1 MRTTKF
7 ALILLMSCL
16 SAPLLADTTAE
27 QIRQATQ
34 EFLDGFATEQAA
46 EGYTVSFEPGSIDD
60 RLALAECEKPLSV
73 EFSGDPWKS
82 TSPSMQVACEGSRPW
97 RMFVTAS
104 VSIHGPA
111 LVAARPLT
119 RGERVTEGLLA
130 KQSVEI
136 NASRR
141 GVITDAKQAIGMEV
155 RRSVNAGS
163 LITPDML
170 SAPMP
175 WNGATMLS
183 SPPKRADSQ
192 CVRAGRPLPAQG
204 LANRF
209 WLRIC
214 DPPALSRPA
223 LLRQVMSKSR
233 CKPGSA

>member
-27 QIRQATQ
+27 QIRQATL
-34 EFLDGFATEQAA
+34 EFLDGFAREQAA

-141 GVITDAKQAIGMEV
+141 GVITDAQQAIGMEV

-170 SAPMP
+170 SAP
-175 WNGATMLS
+175 NAVERGDHVIITAKTGGFSVRSRGKALASAGVGEQVLVENLRS
-183 SPPKRADSQ
+183 SRTIKAS
-192 CVRAGRPLPAQG
+192 VVA
-204 LANRF
+204 
-209 WLRIC
+209 
-214 DPPALSRPA
+214 
-223 LLRQVMSKSR
+223 
-233 CKPGSA
+233 PGHVEIPM

>member
-16 SAPLLADTTAE
+16 STPLLADTTAE
-27 QIRQATQ
+27 QIRQATL
-34 EFLDGFATEQAA
+34 EFLDVFAREKAA

-82 TSPSMQVACEGSRPW
+82 NSPSMQVACEGSRPW

-141 GVITDAKQAIGMEV
+141 GVITDAQQAIGMEV

-170 SAPMP
+170 SAP
-175 WNGATMLS
+175 NAVERGDHVIITAKTGGFSVRSRGKALASAGVGEQVLVENLRS
-183 SPPKRADSQ
+183 SRTIKAS
-192 CVRAGRPLPAQG
+192 VVA
-204 LANRF
+204 
-209 WLRIC
+209 
-214 DPPALSRPA
+214 
-223 LLRQVMSKSR
+223 
-233 CKPGSA
+233 PGHVEIPM

>member
-7 ALILLMSCL
+7 VLILLMSCL

-27 QIRQATQ
+27 QIRQATL

-46 EGYTVSFEPGSIDD
+46 EGYTASFEPGSIDD

-82 TSPSMQVACEGSRPW
+82 TSPSMQVACAGSRPW

-119 RGERVTEGLLA
+119 RGERVTEGLLT

-141 GVITDAKQAIGMEV
+141 GVITDAQQAIGMEV

-170 SAPMP
+170 SAP
-175 WNGATMLS
+175 NAVERGDHVIITAKTGGFSVRSRGKALASAGVGEQVLVENLRS
-183 SPPKRADSQ
+183 SR
-192 CVRAGRPLPAQG
+192 
-204 LANRF
+204 
-209 WLRIC
+209 RIK
-214 DPPALSRPA
+214 ASVVA
-223 LLRQVMSKSR
+223 
-233 CKPGSA
+233 PGHVEIPM

>member
-16 SAPLLADTTAE
+16 STPLLADTTAE
-27 QIRQATQ
+27 QIRQATL
-34 EFLDGFATEQAA
+34 EFLDVFAREQAA

-141 GVITDAKQAIGMEV
+141 GVITDAQQAIGMEV

-170 SAPMP
+170 SAP
-175 WNGATMLS
+175 NAVERGDHVIITAKTGGFSVRSRGKALASAGVGEQVLVENLRS
-183 SPPKRADSQ
+183 SRTIKAS
-192 CVRAGRPLPAQG
+192 VVA
-204 LANRF
+204 
-209 WLRIC
+209 
-214 DPPALSRPA
+214 
-223 LLRQVMSKSR
+223 
-233 CKPGSA
+233 PGHVEIPM